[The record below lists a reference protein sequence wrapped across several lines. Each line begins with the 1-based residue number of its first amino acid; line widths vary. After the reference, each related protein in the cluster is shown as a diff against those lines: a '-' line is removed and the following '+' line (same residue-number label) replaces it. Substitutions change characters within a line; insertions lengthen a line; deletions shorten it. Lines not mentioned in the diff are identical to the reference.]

1 MRRHFFSLK
10 LHQSTVGSVD
20 GADVLANA
28 PIEARTPPCGRI
40 GGQVPSKGFV
50 HLLHKR
56 LFSTSC
62 LTGERQGS
70 AGR

>member
-28 PIEARTPPCGRI
+28 PIEARTPSCGRMEDRFLQRI
-40 GGQVPSKGFV
+40 RPPPTQTAVLNLQK
-50 HLLHKR
+50 
-56 LFSTSC
+56 
-62 LTGERQGS
+62 QGS